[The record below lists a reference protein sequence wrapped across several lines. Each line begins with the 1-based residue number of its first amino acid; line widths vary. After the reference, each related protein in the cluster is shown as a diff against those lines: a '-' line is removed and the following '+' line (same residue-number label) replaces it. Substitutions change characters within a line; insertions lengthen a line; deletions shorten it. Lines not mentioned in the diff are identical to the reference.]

1 VKFSFTRRRD
11 RAREEALAWL
21 ARLKRGLRES
31 EGPQLLQWLERAS
44 HRALIAKAAAEWH
57 GPEVLAVL
65 SEIFPIDPQI
75 LQPRRRRSPATMAA
89 AVAAGACLAALP
101 ILIANRH
108 MPGLLTRGV
117 KGDSLME
124 SVGEVY
130 ATNPGTTRRV
140 ALGDGTHVVLNA
152 GTRIAVAYSEH
163 LRAVLVARG
172 EASFE
177 VATEPHRPFHVHAG
191 GRDFEAK
198 SAVFDVRVVAPN
210 RMDLMVVAGTV
221 TVFPGAMPADPTL
234 VGPLQSLEIA
244 PDAQSGHALSEQDVR
259 RQLAWRPGT

>member
-1 VKFSFTRRRD
+1 MRFSLTTRRD

-31 EGPQLLQWLERAS
+31 EGPQLLEWLRRPS

-65 SEIFPIDPQI
+65 SEIFPIDPQV
-75 LQPRRRRSPATMAA
+75 LQPRARRSPATMIA
-89 AVAAGACLAALP
+89 AVLAGACLAALP
-101 ILIANRH
+101 LFVANRH
-108 MPGLLTRGV
+108 MPGILTRWS

-124 SVGEVY
+124 SVGDVY
-130 ATNPGTTRRV
+130 ATTPGATRRV
-140 ALGDGTHVVLNA
+140 ALGDGTRVVLNA

-177 VATEPHRPFHVHAG
+177 VASEPHRPFHVHAA
-191 GRDFEAK
+191 GRDFEAR
-198 SAVFDVRVVAPN
+198 SAVFDVRLAAPD
-210 RMDLMVVAGTV
+210 RMDLMVIEGTV
-221 TVFPGAMPADPTL
+221 TVFPSAGAADPTL
-234 VGPLQSLEIA
+234 VGPLQTLEIE
-244 PDAQSGHALSEQDVR
+244 PDTQSGHALSEQEVR
-259 RQLAWRPGT
+259 RELAWHRGT